1 MKESSVL
8 RSRTKNGTD
17 ELACPIK
24 DYISKRTNKR
34 TIEYKVA
41 CRFERFFS
49 E

>member
-24 DYISKRTNKR
+24 DYISKRTNKKKQLN
-34 TIEYKVA
+34 IK
-41 CRFERFFS
+41 
-49 E
+49 